1 MHVDDLGRQVL
12 LIIVCAK
19 ECIKLRN
26 SYLYGASLL
35 AMSLG
40 AHLALAQTNVPLS
53 DPIPDPVPIAPI
65 KLSLET
71 VMTGFVSPVA
81 AAVAPGD
88 DDHLYVVDQP
98 GQLWRV
104 PVLGTSAPA
113 TLVLDVG
120 KRLVPLGLP
129 PLNYDE
135 RGFLGLAFH
144 PDFKRN
150 GLFYTF
156 TSEPASGK
164 ADFTTL
170 SSSEVANCQSVV
182 TEWHVQGQ
190 EGNWRG
196 DAPFTVDPNSA
207 RVLLR
212 IDKPQF
218 NHNGGALTFGRGG
231 LLYISLGD
239 GGNANDSGPGHV
251 PGGNAQ
257 SLTPGNV
264 LGKILR
270 IDPLGRNSANGRY
283 GIPSDNHFARNASG
297 AHEIYAYG
305 LRNPFRIAYDRETDT
320 LVAGDVGQNSI
331 EEVDV
336 IRKGGNYGWPIKE
349 GTFLFDGGDSRPAPN
364 TGIGFVYADS
374 PGRPAGLID
383 PVAEYDHV
391 DAPATAET
399 RVAVIGGYIYRG
411 QQIAY
416 LRGRYVFGDYF
427 GETGSPISGHI
438 LLAGGANHN
447 VEDVKI
453 TGRENGLGLAVLG
466 FGQDSKGEL
475 YLLGNQTGTL
485 NGQTGQLL
493 RFGPAR

>member
-1 MHVDDLGRQVL
+1 MRS
-12 LIIVCAK
+12 
-19 ECIKLRN
+19 
-26 SYLYGASLL
+26 SYLYTPVVL
-35 AMSLG
+35 ALSLG
-40 AHLALAQTNVPLS
+40 AHLSFAQTNVPLA
-53 DPIPDPVPIAPI
+53 DPILNPVPVASI

-81 AAVAPGD
+81 ATAAPGD

-104 PVLGTSAPA
+104 AVLGAPAPA
-113 TLVLDVG
+113 TLVLDVS
-120 KRLVPLGLP
+120 KRLVPLGLFP

-144 PDFKRN
+144 PDFRRN
-150 GLFYTF
+150 RLFYTF
-156 TSEPASGK
+156 TSEPVGGT
-164 ADFTTL
+164 ADFSTL
-170 SSSEVANCQSVV
+170 SPGEVANCQSVV
-182 TEWHVQGQ
+182 TEWQVRDQ
-190 EGNWRG
+190 EGNWHG

-212 IDKPQF
+212 IDKPEF

-231 LLYISLGD
+231 LLYVSLGD
-239 GGNANDSGPGHV
+239 GGNANDSGLGHV

-283 GIPSDNHFARNASG
+283 GVPADNHFAKNVNG
-297 AHEIYAYG
+297 AQEIYAYG
-305 LRNPFRIAYDRETDT
+305 LRNPFRMTYDPDTDA
-320 LVAGDVGQNSI
+320 LIAGDVGQNNI

-349 GTFLFDGGDSRPAPN
+349 GTFLFDGGESRPAPD
-364 TGIGFVYADS
+364 TGVGFVYADS
-374 PGRPAGLID
+374 PGQPAGLID
-383 PVAEYDHV
+383 PVAEYDHE
-391 DAPATAET
+391 DAPSTTET

-411 QQIAY
+411 RQIDY
-416 LRGRYVFGDYF
+416 LRGRYLFGDYS
-427 GETGSPISGHI
+427 GETGTPVAGHI
-438 LLAGGANHN
+438 LLSGGSNHN

-453 TGRENGLGLAVLG
+453 AGRENELGLAVLG

-475 YLLGNQTGTL
+475 YLLANQTGTL